1 MFHFDTSNIKETYYF
16 DPKGKLIN
24 SKKYNECFKQFTK
37 EKEKKLMLKSK
48 DLLFKDKDIE
58 VGFMSKKE
66 NDRLIV
72 TLYITPERDIE
83 SLTWN
88 MQSDDGLS
96 VESEPHSFVTYVRTK
111 KQEKIFFTIGVSR
124 PSFTLPSV

>member
-1 MFHFDTSNIKETYYF
+1 
-16 DPKGKLIN
+16 
-24 SKKYNECFKQFTK
+24 
-37 EKEKKLMLKSK
+37 MLKSK